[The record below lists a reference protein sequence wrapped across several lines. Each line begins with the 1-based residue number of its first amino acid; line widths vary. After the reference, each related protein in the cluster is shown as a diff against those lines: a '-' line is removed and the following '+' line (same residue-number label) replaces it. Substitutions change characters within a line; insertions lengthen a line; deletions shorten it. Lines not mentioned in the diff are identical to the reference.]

1 MTAKP
6 FTASLEQSASQY
18 PPSLARR
25 IAALLPEIEAARA
38 QGSPRAHIVTA
49 LRGVGIDITPHQ
61 LSNLIA
67 RLRRRQ
73 ARGVLPVAGQAPHAI
88 DGSKA
93 AMISSAA
100 SSQIGRIASVPT
112 LADPATARPTSTGTA
127 SKYGAHDPRLLDEVM
142 RSTPDMKAL
151 AKLAPKSTTQG
162 NP

>member
-25 IAALLPEIEAARA
+25 VAALLPEIEAARA

-49 LRGVGIDITPHQ
+49 LRGVGIDITAHQ

-73 ARGVLPVAGQAPHAI
+73 ARGVLPEAGQAPNAN

-93 AMISSAA
+93 AVRSPAA
-100 SSQIGRIASVPT
+100 SSQITSIAGVPT
-112 LADPATARPTSTGTA
+112 LADPATAKPTSTGTP

-151 AKLAPKSTTQG
+151 AKLAPKSTPQG

>member
-1 MTAKP
+1 V
-6 FTASLEQSASQY
+6 
-18 PPSLARR
+18 ARR

-73 ARGVLPVAGQAPHAI
+73 DRGV

-93 AMISSAA
+93 AVISSAA
-100 SSQIGRIASVPT
+100 SSQITRIASVPT
-112 LADPATARPTSTGTA
+112 LADPSNAKPTSTGTA

-151 AKLAPKSTTQG
+151 AKLAPKSTPQG

>member
-6 FTASLEQSASQY
+6 FTVSLEQSASQY

-25 IAALLPEIEAARA
+25 IAVLLPEIEAARA

-49 LRGVGIDITPHQ
+49 LRGVGIDITAHQ

-73 ARGVLPVAGQAPHAI
+73 VREVLPEAGHAPNAN

-93 AMISSAA
+93 AVISSAA
-100 SSQIGRIASVPT
+100 SSQITRIASVST
-112 LADPATARPTSTGTA
+112 LADPANARSTSTVPA

-151 AKLAPKSTTQG
+151 AKLAPKSTPQG